1 MRTKGMNGEQ
11 YFMLLIDD
19 YTRIT
24 GVCFLKKKLEAFK
37 CFKIFKEMV
46 ENETHLKIKC
56 LRSDNGGA
64 FTSKTFRHLC
74 EDHGIKRQ
82 FSATRTPQQNGVVER
97 KNIVVREMV
106 RTILKDSKLRD
117 IFWVQEIHTTIHIL
131 NK

>member
-1 MRTKGMNGEQ
+1 
-11 YFMLLIDD
+11 MLLIDD
-19 YTRIT
+19 FTRMISIS
-24 GVCFLKKKLEAFK
+24 FLKKKSEAFE

-46 ENETHLKIKC
+46 ENETHLEIKC
-56 LRSDNGGA
+56 LRSDNGGV

-82 FSATRTPQQNGVVER
+82 VSATRTPQQNGGVER